1 MVNILVLNCNQKSI
15 GMRKILFVIG
25 IFLLMKSGVSAQGI
39 WTQKPSIGHSDYVER
54 TFATGFEINGQ
65 GYIAGGNGVGR
76 QNFQNSL
83 NDVYKFSASDNTWQ
97 RVADCSPS
105 GRTGSVSF
113 SINGKAYVGMGY
125 TQTNNSTII
134 YQKDLWEFNPTTNVW
149 SQKADMGSSGRYS
162 PFSFVIGNFGFV
174 GSGRS
179 NNTPL
184 IRFDFWRYDP
194 TTNTWNQKAQL
205 TSAQARYGAVGFSIG
220 AKGYVTCGY
229 KSTLNGPAKD
239 LLEYDT
245 TANVWTIKA
254 SLPAAAPARIYANGF
269 ALNGK
274 GYVVGGNDNGPS
286 FYYSDCYEYNNL
298 TDAWTQKS
306 SAPFPLSVSA
316 SFVIDNEG
324 YILTGLQN
332 GNVIDNSFIK
342 YNSLTNTWTQLISP
356 KATARSRMCASV
368 VNDKLW
374 IGPGVCGD
382 YNYLNVGTLFGKFR
396 RDTWLYDPSTEV
408 WTAKDSFPSNR
419 YSASSF
425 TVDSILYLVGG
436 SDQTQSVYNSCW
448 SYNPNG
454 GTWTQVANFTGP
466 SRLGG
471 VALTISNKGYYG
483 FGVAPISN
491 YYNDWY
497 EYIPASNSWVA
508 RTSAPVNFA
517 GRFNAGAFTINGKG
531 YVVAGSTLGS
541 NPAQCYE
548 YNPLT
553 NAWVA
558 KANFN
563 TNTRNA
569 GAAFAIGSKGYYA
582 CGYLQTGYL
591 DTAAFKKDFYEFDP
605 NANTWVQKATLPF
618 VAGREG
624 CVGLAAKGYGYVIG
638 GMQVAQAANG
648 TDEVFTYKSDMWQFT
663 PDSIKP
669 SIVGG
674 STAFC
679 AGSTI
684 SVNYQTVALTL
695 NSGNVFTLQ
704 LSNAAGSFSS
714 PVSLGTLTSTATSGT
729 LNGTIPSG
737 QAAGTGYRIRIV
749 SSNFA
754 DIGDDN
760 GIDLTIS
767 RNTLSISSFLPVI
780 GLAGDSITITGTN
793 FIGASKVRFNGI
805 LTGFRAA
812 VPQLATNGKINIIT
826 ACDSVLSPTNFS
838 VNTFNFPMKLFVEGL
853 YINAQQMTP
862 TLYLSNLSTDTNA
875 CDTITMK
882 LHQPIAPYS
891 VLHETKCVLKKDGS
905 AECAI
910 PGGFYNGSYFVEVK
924 TRNSL
929 ETWSKTAI
937 LINTVLLFLLI
948 Q

>member
-1 MVNILVLNCNQKSI
+1 
-15 GMRKILFVIG
+15 MRKIGFLNAL
-25 IFLLMKSGVSAQGI
+25 FLLMTLCVFSQGI

-54 TFATGFEINGQ
+54 TLATGFEINGQ

-76 QNFQNSL
+76 QNFTNSL
-83 NDVYKFSASDNTWQ
+83 NDVHRFTPAGNTWN
-97 RVADCSPS
+97 RVADCGIS

-113 SINGKAYVGMGY
+113 SVNGKGYVGMGY
-125 TQTNNSTII
+125 IQTNSSTNI
-134 YQKDLWEFNPTTNVW
+134 YLKDLWEYNPLTNVW
-149 SQKADMGSSGRYS
+149 TQKADMGSSGRHS
-162 PFSFVIGNFGFV
+162 PFSFVIGNYGFV
-174 GSGRS
+174 GCGSS
-179 NNTPL
+179 NNAPL
-184 IRFDFWRYDP
+184 VRFDFWRYDP
-194 TTNTWNQKAQL
+194 STNTWLQKASL
-205 TSAQARYGAVGFSIG
+205 TSTHARYGAVGFSIG

-229 KSTLNGPAKD
+229 KSALSGPSKD
-239 LLEYDT
+239 LMEYDT

-254 SLPAAAPARIYANGF
+254 SLPVSAPARIFANGF

-286 FYYSDCYEYNNL
+286 FYYSDCYEYDNVS
-298 TDAWTQKS
+298 DVWSQKT
-306 SAPFPLSVSA
+306 SAPFTLSLSA
-316 SFVIDNEG
+316 SFVINNEG
-324 YILTGLQN
+324 YILTGVRN
-332 GNVIDNSFIK
+332 GNAIDNSFIK
-342 YNSLTNTWTQLISP
+342 YNALTNTWTQLIAP

-368 VNDKLW
+368 INDKLW
-374 IGPGVCGD
+374 IGPGVYGD

-396 RDTWLYDPSTEV
+396 RDTWLYDPSTEI
-408 WTAKDSFPSNR
+408 WTAKDSFPLNR

-436 SDQTQSVYNSCW
+436 SDQTQAVFNTCW

-454 GTWTQVANFTGP
+454 GIWTQVANFTGP

-471 VALTISNKGYYG
+471 VALTIDNRGYYG

-497 EYIPASNSWVA
+497 EYIPSSNSWVTK
-508 RTSAPVNFA
+508 TSAPVNFA

-553 NAWVA
+553 NAWAA
-558 KANFN
+558 KANLN
-563 TNTRNA
+563 INTRNA
-569 GAAFAIGSKGYYA
+569 GAAFAIGNKGYYA

-605 NANTWVQKATLPF
+605 IANTWVEKATLPF
-618 VAGREG
+618 SAGREG
-624 CVGLAAKGYGYVIG
+624 CVGLGTNGYGYVIG

-648 TDEVFTYKSDMWQFT
+648 LDEVFTFKSDMWQYT

-669 SIVGG
+669 TIVGG
-674 STAFC
+674 VTAFC
-679 AGSTI
+679 AGSSIT
-684 SVNYQTVALTL
+684 VNFQSVALTL
-695 NSGNVFTLQ
+695 NAGNVFSIQ
-704 LSNAAGSFSS
+704 LSNSSGSFSS
-714 PVSLGTLTSTATSGT
+714 PVTIGTLTSTATSGSIT
-729 LNGTIPSG
+729 GTIPTG

-760 GIDLTIS
+760 GVNLTIS
-767 RNTLSISSFLPVI
+767 RNTLSISSFLPSS

-805 LTGFRAA
+805 LTGYRVVSTTQIKAA
-812 VPQLATNGKINIIT
+812 VPALATTGKINIIT
-826 ACDSVLSPTNFS
+826 ACDSVLSSTNFL

-853 YINAQQMTP
+853 YTTNQQMVP
-862 TLYLSNLSTDTNA
+862 ALYLSNVSTDTNA
-875 CDTITMK
+875 CDTITLK
-882 LHQPIAPYS
+882 LHQPLAPYA
-891 VLHETKCVLKKDGS
+891 VVHETKCILLKDGNS
-905 AECAI
+905 VCAI

-929 ETWSKTAI
+929 ATWSKTAI
-937 LINTVLLFLLI
+937 LINTALLFLLA